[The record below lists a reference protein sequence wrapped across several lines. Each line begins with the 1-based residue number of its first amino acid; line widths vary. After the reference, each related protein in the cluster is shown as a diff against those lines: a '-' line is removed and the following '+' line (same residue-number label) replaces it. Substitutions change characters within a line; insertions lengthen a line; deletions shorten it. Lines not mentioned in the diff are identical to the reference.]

1 MIRNGYNRANRAATT
16 LVQRQEH
23 TLRPGAMCDRIYPRH
38 VSRGRW
44 GGTQLLLLPTNRE
57 MGLLPNSRPSPCDEF
72 QVWGGR
78 GCAAARDA
86 EIERR
91 ATRPGRLE
99 GAHPSGRYRGPSQ
112 GNCCA
117 DRRLQSGSFFHVR
130 AQLLRCFSSPS
141 SPSVVQGGSP
151 CPHFGGAIRCLLFCA
166 RLVLLDRRRP
176 VRLLFGEEGRSRGP
190 VAAPRWRTCSSL

>member
-1 MIRNGYNRANRAATT
+1 MF
-16 LVQRQEH
+16 
-23 TLRPGAMCDRIYPRH
+23 H
-38 VSRGRW
+38 VRRWCHPPTPSSRRLDGVAPNSSSCQAIERW
-44 GGTQLLLLPTNRE
+44 GYYPTHVPVHVTSFKFGGEGDAQLRETPRLNAVPHGPDASRALIRVAVIAGHRKVTAAPTGGSNR
-57 MGLLPNSRPSPCDEF
+57 
-72 QVWGGR
+72 
-78 GCAAARDA
+78 
-86 EIERR
+86 
-91 ATRPGRLE
+91 
-99 GAHPSGRYRGPSQ
+99 
-112 GNCCA
+112 
-117 DRRLQSGSFFHVR
+117 GSFFHVR

>member
-117 DRRLQSGSFFHVR
+117 DRRLQSWFFFPR
-130 AQLLRCFSSPS
+130 TSSTPSLLFLTLFPLRCPGRLALPSFRRRYSLPTFLCPARFVRSPS
-141 SPSVVQGGSP
+141 PRASSV
-151 CPHFGGAIRCLLFCA
+151 R
-166 RLVLLDRRRP
+166 
-176 VRLLFGEEGRSRGP
+176 
-190 VAAPRWRTCSSL
+190 